1 MQTYELG
8 IAFGGGGAKGYYQ
21 AGVFKRLLEM
31 GCRPGIVSGTSVG
44 SLVAAL
50 YADGHTP
57 DEMME
62 AFADLTVKDF
72 LEARIPKDYIVSPL
86 PVRKILEKTLRAR
99 TFEELQIPLKVVAT
113 CLETGEGVVF
123 DKGPLIEALMASC
136 SVPVVFP
143 PVLINGK
150 HYVDGGVVKNL
161 PVSHIRN
168 DCKKGVAI
176 GLHPEKEKKYSR
188 NMRYIA
194 ERCLWFMFNANS
206 YMDKDLADVL
216 IEDHEMAEYTAY
228 DLKYKNEMFR
238 LGYDSPSRD
247 NWCPFFLDSDK

>member
-1 MQTYELG
+1 MEIYNRKAIFAEL
-8 IAFGGGGAKGYYQ
+8 
-21 AGVFKRLLEM
+21 
-31 GCRPGIVSGTSVG
+31 
-44 SLVAAL
+44 
-50 YADGHTP
+50 
-57 DEMME
+57 
-62 AFADLTVKDF
+62 
-72 LEARIPKDYIVSPL
+72 KDYDVLSSDNAYIE
-86 PVRKILEKTLRAR
+86 ITEWHN
-99 TFEELQIPLKVVAT
+99 
-113 CLETGEGVVF
+113 GEGVVF

-168 DCKKGVAI
+168 DCKKVVAI
-176 GLHPEKEKKYSR
+176 GLHPEKEKKYSK

-206 YMDKDLADVL
+206 YMDKDLADVV

-247 NWCPFFLDSDK
+247 KWCPCL